1 MKKIILAAAITAVVA
16 TTTGCVSTQPKVDV
30 AKKTQ
35 VTLHQK
41 TIGAVELSP
50 VDTADKLYYIEVKSQ
65 AQHDFKS
72 AQLASKVEAALAD
85 RGWKK
90 AEPSRA
96 KLAVSV
102 VIESLEQTLYNQ
114 EQSNGVK
121 GAVAGG
127 VAGAVLGGDAKGA
140 LIGGVLGFGLDKL
153 MNSASNDDQDIYWQ
167 MNTRVSFRTKDG
179 IDLNQISSIDAN
191 NATEY
196 GTAMDQRRA
205 SRMSRTEEARL
216 ERLKQLEEMRLRQSM
231 RGGKSSAEVKK
242 PSTEWSNPALVKFVH
257 TANKANLTF
266 DEAMPELEKAFVNSI
281 SGIL

>member
-30 AKKTQ
+30 SKKTQ

-41 TIGAVELSP
+41 TIGAIELSP

-72 AQLASKVEAALAD
+72 TQLAAKVEAALAE

-90 AEPSRA
+90 AEPSKA

-114 EQSNGVK
+114 EQSTGVK

-127 VAGAVLGGDAKGA
+127 VAGAVLGGDAKAA
-140 LIGGVLGFGLDKL
+140 LIGGVIGYGIDKL
-153 MNSASNDDQDIYWQ
+153 SSNANDDQDIYWQ
-167 MNTRVSFRTKDG
+167 MNTRVTFRTKEG

-191 NATEY
+191 AATEY

-205 SRMSRTEEARL
+205 SRMTRMEEARL
-216 ERLKQLEEMRLRQSM
+216 ERLKQLEEFKLRQAL
-231 RGGKSSAEVKK
+231 RNGTNAQEIKK
-242 PSTEWSNPALVKFVH
+242 PKTDWSNPAVVKFVH

-266 DEAMPELEKAFVNSI
+266 DEAMPELEKAFINSI